1 MKKWI
6 YLIVLLLS
14 LVQPVAAAQ
23 IPEELE
29 KALPAEAEELL
40 DTLDREAEVSDT
52 LSQGL
57 SVLWEQGTQL
67 FLRAFRSRVGGMVT
81 LLSIVLLC
89 ALVNDCIQGSGDNN
103 RAAAIVPMAGAAAIA
118 VTTVSNVQTMIGLG
132 MQTIEDLSVF
142 SKALLPTLSAAVAA
156 SGGVVSAG
164 LRHVA
169 GVFFSDL
176 LITLIRRLLLPLLY
190 FHIAV
195 SAADAMVSGERLKGL
210 AAGIG
215 KVISWM
221 LTGSVLLYTG
231 YLTLSGAMAESAD
244 TVAMHVTQSVMG
256 VVPVVGNIISNAAG
270 TVLSGAAMLKNTIGV
285 VGMLAVLAICLVPI
299 LELAAQYLMYKL
311 TAFLAGTF
319 GAPQLVKLIEAL
331 GGAFGMILGM
341 TAACALMLLISIIT
355 SVSVV
360 TI

>member
-1 MKKWI
+1 MVNSFIVKRSPLVIKTFLSI
-6 YLIVLLLS
+6 LVPTILMNLTTAIGSMADAVIIGQYLDELS
-14 LVQPVAAAQ
+14 LSVVTYATPIYMIINTIAALFA
-23 IPEELE
+23 IGGCIAVSVDTGKGDKTGAN
-29 KALPAEAEELL
+29 KAFSISAICL
-40 DTLDREAEVSDT
+40 VF
-52 LSQGL
+52 LSML
-57 SVLWEQGTQL
+57 L
-67 FLRAFRSRVGGMVT
+67 FL
-81 LLSIVLLC
+81 
-89 ALVNDCIQGSGDNN
+89 
-103 RAAAIVPMAGAAAIA
+103 
-118 VTTVSNVQTMIGLG
+118 
-132 MQTIEDLSVF
+132 
-142 SKALLPTLSAAVAA
+142 
-156 SGGVVSAG
+156 
-164 LRHVA
+164 A

-195 SAADAMVSGERLKGL
+195 SAADAMVAGERLKGL
-210 AAGIG
+210 AVGIE

>member
-1 MKKWI
+1 MRKWI

-14 LVQPVAAAQ
+14 LVQPAAAAQ
-23 IPEELE
+23 IPEELD

-40 DTLDREAEVSDT
+40 DTLDREAEASDT
-52 LSQGL
+52 LSQGMA
-57 SVLWEQGTQL
+57 VLWEQGTQL
-67 FLRAFRSRVGGMVT
+67 FLRAVRSRVGGMVT

-89 ALVNDCIQGSGDNN
+89 ALVNDCFQGADNN
-103 RAAAIVPMAGAAAIA
+103 RAAAIVPMSGAAAIA

-132 MQTIEDLSVF
+132 MQTIQDLSVF

-285 VGMLAVLAICLVPI
+285 VGMLAVLSICLLPI

>member
-1 MKKWI
+1 MRRWI

-14 LVQPVAAAQ
+14 LVQPAAAAQ

-29 KALPAEAEELL
+29 KALPSEAEELL
-40 DTLDREAEVSDT
+40 DTLDREAEASDT

-89 ALVNDCIQGSGDNN
+89 ALVKDCIQGADNN
-103 RAAAIVPMAGAAAIA
+103 RAAAIVPMSGAAAIA